1 MKYLSTGTQSNPKHV
16 TSDIIQII
24 WIVSPLPCKVI
35 RIQIDIWIV
44 SVVSILWILIP
55 VTHLDCGTHVLWFV
69 SVLTV
74 WILSPSRMWDTEN
87 VSQLTLRM
95 PVATILVAESFLLSD
110 KLTLRIQFATKVVA
124 E

>member
-1 MKYLSTGTQSNPKHV
+1 M
-16 TSDIIQII
+16 
-24 WIVSPLPCKVI
+24 VI

-74 WILSPSRMWDTEN
+74 WILSPSPAYEDTEH
-87 VSQLTLRM
+87 
-95 PVATILVAESFLLSD
+95 ALLSGDEFHD
-110 KLTLRIQFATKVVA
+110 KNLLFPDFVTVS
-124 E
+124 

>member
-1 MKYLSTGTQSNPKHV
+1 MCQQEHNPKHV

-24 WIVSPLPCKVI
+24 WIVSPLPCMVI

-74 WILSPSRMWDTEN
+74 WILSPSPPALSSAEVLTMGMI
-87 VSQLTLRM
+87 VVQLHPTNN
-95 PVATILVAESFLLSD
+95 S
-110 KLTLRIQFATKVVA
+110 
-124 E
+124 

>member
-1 MKYLSTGTQSNPKHV
+1 M
-16 TSDIIQII
+16 
-24 WIVSPLPCKVI
+24 VI

-74 WILSPSRMWDTEN
+74 WILSPSRKNKGGKEAGPLHLPVIN
-87 VSQLTLRM
+87 VIIKVITK
-95 PVATILVAESFLLSD
+95 IHHSFV
-110 KLTLRIQFATKVVA
+110 KVVIA
-124 E
+124 QSIIKLY